1 MVIGSSKAI
10 KIIDF
15 TTKKEIRVLKHV
27 PLDNGEEEIPEPAEG
42 EEGEAPPPVKKLGPH
57 EGA

>member
-1 MVIGSSKAI
+1 M
-10 KIIDF
+10 
-15 TTKKEIRVLKHV
+15 KHV
-27 PLDNGEEEIPEPAEG
+27 PLDNEEEIPEPVEG